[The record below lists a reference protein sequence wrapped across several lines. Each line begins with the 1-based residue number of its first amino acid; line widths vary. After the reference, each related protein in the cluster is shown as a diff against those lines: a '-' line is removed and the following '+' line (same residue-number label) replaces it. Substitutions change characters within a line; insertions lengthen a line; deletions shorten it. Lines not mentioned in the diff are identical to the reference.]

1 MKQLIDCITEAKNPN
16 YTLNEKDEKILFV
29 ILEYFIRDFERRE
42 DLIKFARK
50 MKGYGTH
57 NFSETQ
63 LGKFLVSTWEDVKGT
78 KFDRDL
84 PY

>member
-1 MKQLIDCITEAKNPN
+1 MKRTK
-16 YTLNEKDEKILFV
+16 KVLFV

-42 DLIKFARK
+42 DLINFSHK

-63 LGKFLVSTWEDVKGT
+63 LGKFLVSMWESIKGT

>member
-1 MKQLIDCITEAKNPN
+1 
-16 YTLNEKDEKILFV
+16 
-29 ILEYFIRDFERRE
+29 
-42 DLIKFARK
+42 

-63 LGKFLVSTWEDVKGT
+63 LGKFLVSTWEDIKGT

>member
-1 MKQLIDCITEAKNPN
+1 MKQLLDCITEANNPN

-50 MKGYGTH
+50 MKGYGI
-57 NFSETQ
+57 
-63 LGKFLVSTWEDVKGT
+63 LVGLKLEFFTIPASVFITYSSYNIT
-78 KFDRDL
+78 
-84 PY
+84 

>member
-1 MKQLIDCITEAKNPN
+1 MKSLLQTLINEQAPN
-16 YTLNEKDEKILFV
+16 YTLNEKDEKVLFV
-29 ILEYFIRDFERRE
+29 ILEYFIRDFERRD
-42 DLIKFARK
+42 DLINFARK

-63 LGKFLVSTWEDVKGT
+63 LGKFLVSTWESIKGT

>member
-1 MKQLIDCITEAKNPN
+1 MKQLLDCITEAANLN
-16 YTLNEKDEKILFV
+16 YALNEKDEKVLFI
-29 ILEYFIRDFERRE
+29 ILEYFIRDFERRD
-42 DLIKFARK
+42 DLINFARK
-50 MKGYGTH
+50 MEGYGTH

-63 LGKFLVSTWEDVKGT
+63 LGKFLVSTWESIKGT

>member
-1 MKQLIDCITEAKNPN
+1 MKQLLDCIIEAKNPN

-42 DLIKFARK
+42 DLIKFVRK

-63 LGKFLVSTWEDVKGT
+63 LGKFLVSTWEDIKGT

>member
-1 MKQLIDCITEAKNPN
+1 MKRR
-16 YTLNEKDEKILFV
+16 KILFV

-42 DLIKFARK
+42 DLIKFAPK

-63 LGKFLVSTWEDVKGT
+63 LGKFLASI
-78 KFDRDL
+78 
-84 PY
+84 